1 MIPKI
6 DVRGAIA
13 RKKFSDELSFEYEA
27 DEALL
32 DIPFVS
38 FSSPVKAVV
47 RYEILKN
54 DDVEIS
60 GEIRFSLKGDC
71 SRCLNDTERE
81 FPQEINGLFVSGEGD
96 GESYGYRN
104 GVLDLE
110 EFLRDSLL
118 VALPTRLLCTACM
131 AADGENE

>member
-13 RKKFSDELSFEYEA
+13 RKKFSDELTFEYEA
-27 DEALL
+27 DKALL

-47 RYEILKN
+47 RYEILEN

-60 GEIRFSLKGDC
+60 GEIRFSLKGEC
-71 SRCLNDTERE
+71 SRCLTDAERE
-81 FPQEINGLFVSGEGD
+81 FRQEISGLFENGEGD
-96 GESYGYRN
+96 GETYGYRN

-118 VALPTRLLCTACM
+118 VALPSRLLCAACM